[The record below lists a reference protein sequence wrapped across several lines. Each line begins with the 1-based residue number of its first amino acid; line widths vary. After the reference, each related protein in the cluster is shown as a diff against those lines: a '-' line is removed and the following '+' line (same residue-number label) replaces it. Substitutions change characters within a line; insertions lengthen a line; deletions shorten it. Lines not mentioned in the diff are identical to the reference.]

1 MTKLRMAIIAAA
13 FVLLAGLAGWSWYS
27 TLGGAP
33 VTSEADPAAA
43 GRIGGAFTLTD
54 QDGKPVDQSILKG
67 KWTAVFFGYT
77 YCPDIC
83 PLTLQ
88 SLARTKAA
96 LGKDADKLQIV
107 FITVDPARDTPANLK
122 AYLKSGGFPQGV
134 IGLTGTQ
141 AQVDA
146 VEKAYGVTA
155 VKQGSGDS
163 YSYSHSAVIYLMNP
177 AGKFDAPLGEDLPAD
192 ESAKII
198 RDTMRGYAG

>member
-27 TLGGAP
+27 SLNGP
-33 VTSEADPAAA
+33 RVTSEADPAAA
-43 GRIGGAFTLTD
+43 ARIGGAFSLVD

-88 SLARTKAA
+88 SLARTKKA
-96 LGKDADKLQIV
+96 LGDDAKRLQIV

-122 AYLKSGGFPQGV
+122 AYLKSGGFPEGV

-141 AQVDA
+141 GQVDA

-155 VKQGSGDS
+155 VKQGSGDT

-177 AGKFDAPLGEDLPAD
+177 AGKFDSPLGEDLPAD
-192 ESAKII
+192 KSAKVI
-198 RDTMRGYAG
+198 RDAMKGYVE

>member
-1 MTKLRMAIIAAA
+1 MTKLRMAIIAVA

-27 TLGGAP
+27 TLGGP
-33 VTSEADPAAA
+33 RVTSEADPAAA
-43 GRIGGAFTLTD
+43 AHIGGPFAMVD

-67 KWTAVFFGYT
+67 KWSAVFFGYT

-107 FITVDPARDTPANLK
+107 FVTVDPARDTPANLK

-134 IGLTGTQ
+134 IGLTGTP
-141 AQVDA
+141 AQVEA
-146 VEKAYGVTA
+146 IEKAYGVTA
-155 VKQGSGDS
+155 IKQGSGDA
-163 YSYSHSAVIYLMNP
+163 YSYSHSAIIYLMNP
-177 AGKFDAPLGEDLPAD
+177 AGKFDSPLGEDLPAD
-192 ESAKII
+192 KSAKII
-198 RDTMRGYAG
+198 RDAMRGYAG